1 MPDPRFKQ
9 KPLNGCSGCRRD
21 FTSTTLF
28 DRHRVGTYEYTL
40 EQGLELD
47 PPREDGRRCLDSGVA
62 LRSLRFLVQ
71 LGVFLHRAGAEAET
85 LGAAVSPQATLAPA
99 PQRVIDSSETA
110 KPRIPQRTSE
120 KRRQAQSS

>member
-85 LGAAVSPQATLAPA
+85 LGVAVSPQATLAPA
-99 PQRVIDSSETA
+99 PQE
-110 KPRIPQRTSE
+110 
-120 KRRQAQSS
+120 